1 MCVLHPSLY
10 VSFQINAAQCVVYIQ
25 SLEVVSF
32 YRLGVVAN
40 RGGGQNPL
48 YRVGAAV
55 CRLHLVPA
63 VVATVQCVSICLF
76 LYSMLTL
83 VFYIFFVCLFSN

>member
-1 MCVLHPSLY
+1 MYVLHPSLCLC
-10 VSFQINAAQCVVYIQ
+10 FQIDTTQCVVYMQ
-25 SLEVVSF
+25 SLEVVSL

-55 CRLHLVPA
+55 YRLHLVPA
-63 VVATVQCVSICLF
+63 VAATVCLSIG
-76 LYSMLTL
+76 
-83 VFYIFFVCLFSN
+83 

>member
-1 MCVLHPSLY
+1 MCVLRPSLCHC
-10 VSFQINAAQCVVYIQ
+10 FQIDATQREVYIQ
-25 SLEVVSF
+25 SLEVVSL

-55 CRLHLVPA
+55 YRLHLVPA
-63 VVATVQCVSICLF
+63 VAATVCLSIG
-76 LYSMLTL
+76 
-83 VFYIFFVCLFSN
+83 